1 MRSPAIALQPDIGP
15 ELTDA
20 VTGGGGT
27 IVPLDEAEA
36 LVWYSRAQDLPD
48 LPPNVRWVQLGSAG
62 IEQWADE
69 IAANPEVTFTSAAG
83 AYSDIIAEHALMML
97 LAGVRTLPAHL
108 AATSWQDTE
117 LAGGVGT
124 LRGSTVT
131 IVGAGGIGRSLI
143 TMLAPLGVTS
153 VAVNRS
159 GREVPGAA
167 RTVSAEHLDDV
178 WDATDHVV
186 IAAPATAE
194 TAHIVGADRLRR
206 LKPHSW
212 VVNIARGSLVDTDA
226 LVDAL
231 RDGTIAGAGLD
242 VTEPEPLPD
251 GHPLWTMRSAIIT
264 PHDSNPTG
272 PRTAA
277 LARHVEANIARFAA
291 GEPLAAVVDRDA
303 GY

>member
-1 MRSPAIALQPDIGP
+1 MGA

-20 VTGGGGT
+20 VTSGGGT
-27 IVPLDEAEA
+27 VVPLDDADA
-36 LVWYSRAQDLPD
+36 LVWKTGPQDFPTLPA
-48 LPPNVRWVQLGSAG
+48 NVRWVQLGSAG
-62 IEQWADE
+62 VEQWGDE
-69 IAANPEVTFTSAAG
+69 IAKHPDVTFTSAAG

-108 AATSWQDTE
+108 AATSWQNAE
-117 LAGGVGT
+117 LADGVGT

-143 TMLAPLGVTS
+143 SMLAPLGVTS
-153 VAVNRS
+153 IAVNRS
-159 GREVPGAA
+159 GRDVPGAT
-167 RTVSAEHLDDV
+167 RTVTADELDEV
-178 WDATDHVV
+178 WDDTDHVV

-194 TAHIVGADRLRR
+194 TAHIVGADRLHR
-206 LKPHSW
+206 LKAHSW

-226 LVDAL
+226 LVEAL
-231 RDGTIAGAGLD
+231 RTGTIAGAGLD
-242 VTEPEPLPD
+242 VTDPEPLPD
-251 GHPLWTMRSAIIT
+251 GHPLWTMRSAMIT

-277 LARHVEANIARFAA
+277 LARHVEANVARFAA